1 LARRSVPGDPAVYD
15 LSNTREDEMSSDEV
29 RATLGAYVDAL
40 VARGDFSRFFTDD
53 VEASIVGTPQR
64 ATGPDAVEQMIRFM
78 HEVAFD
84 ARPEPKNVLV
94 DDGKAALEAD
104 FVGVHVGEFA
114 GIAATQNT
122 VRVPYSVIY
131 DLDGDRIKALRI
143 YMPLQDLLAQLG
155 VPVAAQTGAH
165 A

>member
-1 LARRSVPGDPAVYD
+1 
-15 LSNTREDEMSSDEV
+15 MSSDEV

-40 VARGDFSRFFTDD
+40 VARGDFSRFYTDD

-64 ATGPDAVEQMIRFM
+64 ATGADAVEQMIRFM

-84 ARPEPKNVLV
+84 ARPELRNVVV
-94 DDGKAALEAD
+94 DDGKAAIEAD
-104 FVGVHVGEFA
+104 FVGVHIGEFA

-131 DLDGDRIKALRI
+131 DIDGDRIKALRI

-155 VPVAAQTGAH
+155 VPVGAQSGAH